1 MGGPSGIT
9 LTEIRAFMDEY
20 DICGRDERDAFITL
34 IQRIDAR
41 FRARVDD
48 EMKKASEGVRKHG
61 R

>member
-20 DICGRDERDAFITL
+20 DMRSRDERDWFIAL
-34 IQRIDAR
+34 VQRIDAR
-41 FRARVDD
+41 FRAKVDD
-48 EMKKASEGVRKHG
+48 EMKRASEDKSG